1 MKSIW
6 KVFSVLL
13 PYEKSYPY
21 TYHSSYTWRQ
31 GESTCV
37 WEYKLFLVLTAAL
50 SEPPPSHYTLPFSP
64 TLKARVCSSD
74 DTHLFPIS
82 TPVLLSTPVSPAP
95 SVQPSPLVI
104 GCSEKLCDL
113 LSCHYYRAPMR
124 TASAGASQAF
134 SPFSDCHQVFRRLWA
149 KVVTTFSMV
158 WLTWLLSSSYILLES
173 HTKHFFSSWRTQSAE
188 SVKGSLRSN
197 YKDNI

>member
-1 MKSIW
+1 MEI
-6 KVFSVLL
+6 FSVLL
-13 PYEKSYPY
+13 PCEKSYLY
-21 TYHSSYTWRQ
+21 TFYSSYTWRQ

-37 WEYKLFLVLTAAL
+37 RVQTVPRSHRGALWTSAVSLHTSLF
-50 SEPPPSHYTLPFSP
+50 P

-74 DTHLFPIS
+74 DTHLFPVS

-95 SVQPSPLVI
+95 PPPSPAVI
-104 GCSEKLCDL
+104 GCSETLCDL
-113 LSCHYYRAPMR
+113 PSCHYYRALMR
-124 TASAGASQAF
+124 TASAGASQEF

-173 HTKHFFSSWRTQSAE
+173 HAKHFFSSWRTQSAE
-188 SVKGSLRSN
+188 SVKGSLHSN

>member
-1 MKSIW
+1 MTSIW
-6 KVFSVLL
+6 KYFLFYCPV
-13 PYEKSYPY
+13 KSH
-21 TYHSSYTWRQ
+21 TFTLIIAHTWRQ

-37 WEYKLFLVLTAAL
+37 RVQTVPRSHRGALWTSAVSLHTSLF
-50 SEPPPSHYTLPFSP
+50 P

-74 DTHLFPIS
+74 DTHLFPVS

-95 SVQPSPLVI
+95 PSPSPAGI
-104 GCSEKLCDL
+104 GCSERLCDL
-113 LSCHYYRAPMR
+113 PSCHYHRALMR
-124 TASAGASQAF
+124 TASAGASQEF

-173 HTKHFFSSWRTQSAE
+173 HAKHFFSSWRTQSAE
-188 SVKGSLRSN
+188 SVKGSLHSN

>member
-95 SVQPSPLVI
+95 PRPAQPSCDWLQREALWSPVLSLLPSSHENSVSGSVSGVLTVLGLPPGLQAVVGEGRDHVLDGVADVVVVLVVHLA
-104 GCSEKLCDL
+104 GVAHETFL
-113 LSCHYYRAPMR
+113 L
-124 TASAGASQAF
+124 
-134 SPFSDCHQVFRRLWA
+134 
-149 KVVTTFSMV
+149 
-158 WLTWLLSSSYILLES
+158 LLMDTE
-173 HTKHFFSSWRTQSAE
+173 HRE
-188 SVKGSLRSN
+188 C
-197 YKDNI
+197 

>member
-1 MKSIW
+1 MEI
-6 KVFSVLL
+6 FSVLL
-13 PYEKSYPY
+13 PCEKSYLY
-21 TYHSSYTWRQ
+21 TYYSSYTWCQ

-37 WEYKLFLVLTAAL
+37 RVQTVPRSHRGALWTSAVSLHTSLF
-50 SEPPPSHYTLPFSP
+50 P

-74 DTHLFPIS
+74 DTHLFPVS

-95 SVQPSPLVI
+95 PSPSPAGI
-104 GCSEKLCDL
+104 GCSERLCDL
-113 LSCHYYRAPMR
+113 PSCHYYRALMR
-124 TASAGASQAF
+124 TASAGASQEF

-173 HTKHFFSSWRTQSAE
+173 HAKHFFSSWRTQSAE
-188 SVKGSLRSN
+188 SVKGSLHSN

>member
-1 MKSIW
+1 MEI
-6 KVFSVLL
+6 FSVLL
-13 PYEKSYPY
+13 PCEKSYLY
-21 TYHSSYTWRQ
+21 TYYSSYTWCQ

-37 WEYKLFLVLTAAL
+37 RVQTVPRSHRGALWTSAVSLHTSLF
-50 SEPPPSHYTLPFSP
+50 P

-74 DTHLFPIS
+74 DTHLFPVS

-95 SVQPSPLVI
+95 PSPSPAGI
-104 GCSEKLCDL
+104 GCSERLCDL
-113 LSCHYYRAPMR
+113 PSCHYHRALMR
-124 TASAGASQAF
+124 TASAGASQEF

-173 HTKHFFSSWRTQSAE
+173 HAKHFFSSWRTQSAE
-188 SVKGSLRSN
+188 SVKGSLHSN

>member
-1 MKSIW
+1 MEI
-6 KVFSVLL
+6 FSVLL
-13 PYEKSYPY
+13 PCEKSYLY
-21 TYHSSYTWRQ
+21 TYYSSYTWRQ

-37 WEYKLFLVLTAAL
+37 RVQTVPRSHRGALWTSAVSLHTSLF
-50 SEPPPSHYTLPFSP
+50 P

-74 DTHLFPIS
+74 DTHLFPVS

-95 SVQPSPLVI
+95 PSPSPAGI
-104 GCSEKLCDL
+104 GCSERLCDL
-113 LSCHYYRAPMR
+113 PSCHYHRALMR
-124 TASAGASQAF
+124 TASAGASQEF

-173 HTKHFFSSWRTQSAE
+173 HAKHFFSSWRTQR
-188 SVKGSLRSN
+188 VLKGHCTQITKTTFSLS
-197 YKDNI
+197 DL